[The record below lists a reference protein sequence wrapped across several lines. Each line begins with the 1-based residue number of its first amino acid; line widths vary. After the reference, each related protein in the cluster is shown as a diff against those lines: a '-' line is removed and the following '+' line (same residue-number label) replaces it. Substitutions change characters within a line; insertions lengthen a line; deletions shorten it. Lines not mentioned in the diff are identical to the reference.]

1 MTTNFENKKEKRE
14 YGSISY
20 NVYWQY
26 LKVIKWKIFS
36 RLINICDQI
45 SNLGW
50 WFVVAWYFPY
60 SQCCSSEY
68 EGCINSCWCSI
79 ILTFWKILCQ
89 VYLDF
94 LLGNWVEGEDE
105 SAENIREFYKIFCC
119 LSLTIIV
126 LTYFYNIL
134 GQWIGSCLRLP
145 TTSYISSTQKG
156 N

>member
-1 MTTNFENKKEKRE
+1 MLGIFLTLSVALQSMK
-14 YGSISY
+14 
-20 NVYWQY
+20 VLL
-26 LKVIKWKIFS
+26 LKV
-36 RLINICDQI
+36 
-45 SNLGW
+45 
-50 WFVVAWYFPY
+50 VVSVFP
-60 SQCCSSEY
+60 E
-68 EGCINSCWCSI
+68 NSV
-79 ILTFWKILCQ
+79 K

-94 LLGNWVEGEDE
+94 LLGNWVEGGDE

-145 TTSYISSTQKG
+145 TGIYISSTQRKITFQQTS